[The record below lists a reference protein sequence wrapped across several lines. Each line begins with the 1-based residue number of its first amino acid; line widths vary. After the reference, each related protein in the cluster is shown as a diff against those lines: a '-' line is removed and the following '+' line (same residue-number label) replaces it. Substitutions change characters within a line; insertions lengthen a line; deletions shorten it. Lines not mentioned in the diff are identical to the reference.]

1 MAFEFKLPDVGEG
14 LHEAELLRWLVKE
27 GDTVTED
34 QPIMEVQTDKATV
47 EITSPVNG
55 KVVKLFGQPGDILK
69 VHSVVVI
76 FDDGSPGALPTAGEV
91 ASGVAAAAPGG
102 DQPQAS
108 LDVPAPAA
116 PQPAAPGAP
125 AQAPPAGGGAPAP
138 GGRALAAPAT
148 RRLARELGVDINQVP
163 GTGPAGRVTSE
174 DVRAFAA
181 GRTAPA
187 PGQAAGAP
195 PAPEPVEA
203 KPAPQAAPAPATA
216 AAAADPAD
224 ERIPLRGIRKVIAER
239 MVKSKYTAP
248 HVTAV
253 EEVDM
258 TELLAFRAQA
268 KELAA
273 RKGIK
278 LSFMPFVIKAV
289 VAALREFP
297 YLNASIDDEAQEIV
311 LHRRYHIGFA
321 LDTDAGLLVPVIKDA
336 DRKPVFTIAAE
347 MNDLIARGR
356 EGKLAPDEMRGSTF
370 TISNQGSIGGLFF
383 TPVINHPEVAILG
396 IGKTAER
403 PVVRNG
409 EIVIRQMAH
418 LALSFDH
425 RLIDGGM
432 ATRFLLR
439 LAELLGDPNLL
450 MMEAM

>member
-1 MAFEFKLPDVGEG
+1 MTYEFKLPDVGEG

-27 GDTVTED
+27 GDTVAED

-47 EITSPVNG
+47 EITSPVSG
-55 KVVKLFGQPGDILK
+55 RVVKLLGQPGDILR

-76 FDDGSPGALPTAGEV
+76 FDVGADGAAQPAGE
-91 ASGVAAAAPGG
+91 AAAPTAAAAAVGAAAPAAPAPPAAPRPA
-102 DQPQAS
+102 QPEA
-108 LDVPAPAA
+108 PAPAA
-116 PQPAAPGAP
+116 PQR
-125 AQAPPAGGGAPAP
+125 
-138 GGRALAAPAT
+138 RALATPAT
-148 RRLARELGVDINQVP
+148 RRLARELGVDIHAVP

-181 GRTAPA
+181 RS
-187 PGQAAGAP
+187 QAAAQGQEAAP
-195 PAPEPVEA
+195 TPAEA
-203 KPAPQAAPAPATA
+203 AAPAA
-216 AAAADPAD
+216 AAPTARSEADQ

-278 LSFMPFVIKAV
+278 LTFMPFVIKAV

-311 LHRRYHIGFA
+311 LHKRYHIGFA

-336 DRKPVFTIAAE
+336 DRKPVFAIAKE

-383 TPVINHPEVAILG
+383 TPVINYPEVAILG
-396 IGKTAER
+396 IGKTADR
-403 PVVRNG
+403 PVVRGG
-409 EIVIRQMAH
+409 EIVIRKVAH

-432 ATRFLLR
+432 ATRFLQR
-439 LAELLGDPNLL
+439 VAELLSDPTLL

>member
-1 MAFEFKLPDVGEG
+1 MAFEFRLPDVGEG

-34 QPIMEVQTDKATV
+34 QPIMEVQTDKAAV
-47 EITSPVNG
+47 EITSPVSG
-55 KVVKLFGQPGDILK
+55 RVVKLLGQPGDILK

-76 FDDGSPGALPTAGEV
+76 FDDGSPGALPTAEEV
-91 ASGVAAAAPGG
+91 ASGAAAAAPGG
-102 DQPQAS
+102 EQPQAS

-116 PQPAAPGAP
+116 PAAPAAAAAVPAAPAP
-125 AQAPPAGGGAPAP
+125 AAEPPR
-138 GGRALAAPAT
+138 RALAAPAT

-174 DVRAFAA
+174 DVRAFAS
-181 GRTAPA
+181 GRAAPA
-187 PGQAAGAP
+187 QAQTAGAAGHAGAP
-195 PAPEPVEA
+195 PAPA
-203 KPAPQAAPAPATA
+203 QPAAAPAARA
-216 AAAADPAD
+216 EGDQ
-224 ERIPLRGIRKVIAER
+224 ERLPLRGIRKVIAER

-311 LHRRYHIGFA
+311 LHKRFHIGFA
-321 LDTDAGLLVPVIKDA
+321 LDTEAGLLVPVIKDA

-396 IGKTAER
+396 IGKTQER
-403 PVVRNG
+403 PVVRDG
-409 EIVIRQMAH
+409 EIVIRQMAY

-432 ATRFLLR
+432 ATRFLNR
-439 LAELLGDPNLL
+439 LAELLSDPTLL

>member
-1 MAFEFKLPDVGEG
+1 MAYEFKLPDVGEG

-55 KVVKLFGQPGDILK
+55 RVVKLLGQPGDILK

-91 ASGVAAAAPGG
+91 ASGVAAAAPAGA
-102 DQPQAS
+102 QPQAS

-116 PQPAAPGAP
+116 QPAPAPAAPP
-125 AQAPPAGGGAPAP
+125 APAP
-138 GGRALAAPAT
+138 APAAGAGPADRPRRALATPAT

-163 GTGPAGRVTSE
+163 GTGPAGRVTSD

-187 PGQAAGAP
+187 PAQAPTQAP
-195 PAPEPVEA
+195 SEAAAPTPATPAP
-203 KPAPQAAPAPATA
+203 AAPAE
-216 AAAADPAD
+216 ADD

-248 HVTAV
+248 HVTTV

-258 TELLAFRAQA
+258 TELMAFRAQA

-278 LSFMPFVIKAV
+278 LSFMPFIIKAV

-311 LHRRYHIGFA
+311 LHKRYHIGFA

-336 DRKPVFTIAAE
+336 DRKPVFAIAQE

-383 TPVINHPEVAILG
+383 TPVINYPEVAILG
-396 IGKTAER
+396 IGKTQPR
-403 PVVRNG
+403 PVVRDG

-432 ATRFLLR
+432 ATRFLNR
-439 LAELLGDPNLL
+439 LAELLSDPTLL

>member
-1 MAFEFKLPDVGEG
+1 MAYEFKLPDVGEG

-55 KVVKLFGQPGDILK
+55 RVVKLLGQPGDILK

-91 ASGVAAAAPGG
+91 ASGVAAAAPAGA
-102 DQPQAS
+102 QPQAS

-116 PQPAAPGAP
+116 QPAPAPAAPP
-125 AQAPPAGGGAPAP
+125 APAP
-138 GGRALAAPAT
+138 APAAGAGPADRPRRALATPAT

-163 GTGPAGRVTSE
+163 GTGPAGRVTSD

-181 GRTAPA
+181 RRTAPA
-187 PGQAAGAP
+187 PAQAPTQAP
-195 PAPEPVEA
+195 TEAAAPTPATPAP
-203 KPAPQAAPAPATA
+203 AAPAE
-216 AAAADPAD
+216 ADD

-248 HVTAV
+248 HVTTV

-258 TELLAFRAQA
+258 TELMAFRAQA

-278 LSFMPFVIKAV
+278 LSFMPFIIKAV

-311 LHRRYHIGFA
+311 LHKRYHIGFA

-336 DRKPVFTIAAE
+336 DRKPVFAIAQE

-383 TPVINHPEVAILG
+383 TPVINYPEVAILG
-396 IGKTAER
+396 IGKTQPR
-403 PVVRNG
+403 PVVRDG

-432 ATRFLLR
+432 ATRFLNR
-439 LAELLGDPNLL
+439 LAELLSDPTLL